1 MRGFVLQ
8 THPLYESHTSEHLA
22 EELVHAVTEWKLE
35 RANIQIPVTTD
46 NAQRIVQLFLQCNIA
61 FASLSSFILTY
72 WNRTVTMAQKPDAYR
87 TVGKLYHCIPST
99 CQDDPGEDHATALV
113 WELEGLWLSFPR
125 EHILVPLIIQ
135 FFL

>member
-61 FASLSSFILTY
+61 FASLTSFILRY
-72 WNRTVTMAQKPDAYR
+72 WNRTVTVAQKPW
-87 TVGKLYHCIPST
+87 CIPKR
-99 CQDDPGEDHATALV
+99 GET
-113 WELEGLWLSFPR
+113 
-125 EHILVPLIIQ
+125 VPLHP
-135 FFL
+135 

>member
-8 THPLYESHTSEHLA
+8 THPLYDSHTNEHLA

-61 FASLSSFILTY
+61 FASLSSFILR
-72 WNRTVTMAQKPDAYR
+72 NRTVAQKP
-87 TVGKLYHCIPST
+87 
-99 CQDDPGEDHATALV
+99 
-113 WELEGLWLSFPR
+113 
-125 EHILVPLIIQ
+125 
-135 FFL
+135 

>member
-46 NAQRIVQLFLQCNIA
+46 NAQRIVQLFLQCNVA
-61 FASLSSFILTY
+61 FASLSSFTL
-72 WNRTVTMAQKPDAYR
+72 R
-87 TVGKLYHCIPST
+87 H
-99 CQDDPGEDHATALV
+99 
-113 WELEGLWLSFPR
+113 
-125 EHILVPLIIQ
+125 
-135 FFL
+135 